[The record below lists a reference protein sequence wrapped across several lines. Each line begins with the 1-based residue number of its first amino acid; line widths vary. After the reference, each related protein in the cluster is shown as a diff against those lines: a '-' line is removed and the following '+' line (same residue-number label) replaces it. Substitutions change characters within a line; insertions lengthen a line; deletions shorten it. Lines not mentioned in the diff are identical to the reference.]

1 MILNID
7 KFVTCFIFLD
17 IFQQL
22 KIEGFIVSRW
32 RSRWNEGIQQM
43 AQWISEGKIKVD
55 ETIIEGYEK
64 MPEAFIGLFK
74 GSNLGKMVVKA

>member
-1 MILNID
+1 
-7 KFVTCFIFLD
+7 
-17 IFQQL
+17 
-22 KIEGFIVSRW
+22 
-32 RSRWNEGIQQM
+32 M
-43 AQWISEGKIKVD
+43 AQWISEAKIKVD

>member
-1 MILNID
+1 
-7 KFVTCFIFLD
+7 
-17 IFQQL
+17 
-22 KIEGFIVSRW
+22 
-32 RSRWNEGIQQM
+32 M

-55 ETIIEGYEK
+55 ETIIEGYEN